1 MTSMADILA
10 LAAQSRGRDRDDD
23 DEMEAPKPLP
33 EAVIADLRSKFDLYG
48 KQRFA
53 PGDLV
58 TPAKNSDMKG
68 AGEPHIV
75 LEVRSLPEP
84 LFSDAVRPGSNSYGV
99 RLDMRIAT
107 RIPSGEIVAGWVE
120 SYQFEPYTGEGA

>member
-1 MTSMADILA
+1 MADILA
-10 LAAQSRGRDRDDD
+10 MAVQGRGRDRDDD
-23 DEMEAPKPLP
+23 DEMAAPKPLP
-33 EAVIADLRSKFDLYG
+33 EAVIAELRSKFERYG

-58 TPAKNSDMKG
+58 TPAKNSDLIG

-84 LFSDAVRPGSNSYGV
+84 SFDSGAPPASNSYGA
-99 RLDMRIAT
+99 RYDMRLAS
-107 RIPSGEIVAGWVE
+107 RVRSGEIPACWVE